1 MRRIAMSAFLAGIA
15 LTGGMTGMAHADT
28 LRPPLEKQFFDY
40 FNDRCVAG
48 LKIEAEKAGKNA
60 ADDAIQ
66 KTIGSYCSCTSQAVV
81 SFLDAEE
88 IVIFAIDPTKP
99 PVASKMQPY
108 FQTCKDKSRQAAAQ

>member
-1 MRRIAMSAFLAGIA
+1 MSVVLAGA
-15 LTGGMTGMAHADT
+15 GLSGGVSGAVQADT
-28 LRPPLEKQFFDY
+28 MRPPLEKQFFDY

-48 LKIEAEKAGKNA
+48 LKIEVEKAGKNA
-60 ADDAIQ
+60 GDDAIQ

-108 FQTCKDKSRQAAAQ
+108 FQSCKDKSRQATVQ

>member
-1 MRRIAMSAFLAGIA
+1 MRRIARSALLAGAA
-15 LTGGMTGMAHADT
+15 LSSGTAGLAHADT

-40 FNDRCVAG
+40 FNGRCVAG
-48 LKIEAEKAGKNA
+48 LKIEAQKAGKS
-60 ADDAIQ
+60 ADDGAIQ

-99 PVASKMQPY
+99 QVASKMQPY
-108 FQTCKDKSRQAAAQ
+108 FQSCKEKSRQAAAQ

>member
-1 MRRIAMSAFLAGIA
+1 MNALLAGAA
-15 LTGGMTGMAHADT
+15 LSGGMAGAVQADT

-48 LKIEAEKAGKNA
+48 LRIEAEKAGKNA
-60 ADDAIQ
+60 ADDKVQ

-99 PVASKMQPY
+99 PVAEKMQPY
-108 FQTCKDKSRQAAAQ
+108 FQGCKDNSRQAAAQ